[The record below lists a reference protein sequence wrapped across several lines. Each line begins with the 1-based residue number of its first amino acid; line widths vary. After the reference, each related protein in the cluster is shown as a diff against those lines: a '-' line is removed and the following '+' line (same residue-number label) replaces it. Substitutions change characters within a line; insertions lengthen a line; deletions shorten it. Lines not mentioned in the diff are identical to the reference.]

1 MTTNETNPNVALE
14 IIRASEIEPKE
25 VKWLWYPYIP
35 FGKVTLLQGDPG
47 DGKSKLML
55 SLAALLSKGEALPFV
70 DDEDALDPMTVIYQ
84 TTEDDADDTVVPRFN
99 SAGGDGNRLLFIK
112 EDSKSLSFGDERI
125 REAVVK
131 CNAKLLILDPMS
143 SYIGEACSMNN
154 ANETRAEFN
163 HLIAV
168 AKETGCA
175 IVIIAHMNKMKETSP
190 LYRTNGSIDIAGAA
204 RSILAV
210 TRTAN
215 KDNPSERYLVQ
226 VKSNLA
232 PTGSAIVFEVAE
244 NGVNFVD
251 EGELS
256 ADDAFSSLS
265 PRMGRPNDTLQ
276 AAEANLKNI
285 LRDGNK
291 MLATDCEA
299 RLEANGF
306 KKSTI
311 KKAKKRAGVVS
322 HKEGFFWYWS
332 LPVGDKPSEELQG
345 VADDDDLLF

>member
-1 MTTNETNPNVALE
+1 MTANKTNSSVALE
-14 IIRASEIEPKE
+14 IIWASEIEPKE

-55 SLAALLSKGEALPFV
+55 SLAALLSKGEVLPFA
-70 DDEDALDPMTVIYQ
+70 DEENKLEPMTVIYQ

-99 SAGGDGNRLLFIK
+99 SAGGNGNRLLFIK

-125 REAVVK
+125 KEAVIK
-131 CNAKLLILDPMS
+131 YNAKLLILDPMS
-143 SYIGEACSMNN
+143 SYIGESCSMNN

-232 PTGSAIVFEVAE
+232 PMGSAIVFEVAE
-244 NGVNFVD
+244 NGVNFID
-251 EGELS
+251 EVELS
-256 ADDAFSSLS
+256 ADDAFSSLF

-276 AAEANLKNI
+276 AAEALLKDI
-285 LRDGNK
+285 LSGVKK

-299 RLEANGF
+299 KLEANGF

-332 LPVGDKPSEELQG
+332 LPMGDEPNEELQE
-345 VADDDDLLF
+345 VADDDDLQL